1 MTSPNGTTAAGLDA
15 LAKHGGGE
23 AMMQAVKGASKRS
36 KEMSAQ
42 LQKVAS
48 TN

>member
-1 MTSPNGTTAAGLDA
+1 
-15 LAKHGGGE
+15 
-23 AMMQAVKGASKRS
+23 MMQAVKGASKRS

>member
-1 MTSPNGTTAAGLDA
+1 
-15 LAKHGGGE
+15 
-23 AMMQAVKGASKRS
+23 MQAVKGASKRS